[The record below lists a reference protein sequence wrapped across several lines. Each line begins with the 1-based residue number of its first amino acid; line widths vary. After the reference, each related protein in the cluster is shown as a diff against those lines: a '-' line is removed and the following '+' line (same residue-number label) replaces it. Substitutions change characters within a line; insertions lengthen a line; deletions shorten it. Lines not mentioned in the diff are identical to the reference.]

1 LFWITQ
7 DKTASPPHSP
17 SHVSTK
23 DSAPVPATPP
33 LASTFTFQ
41 ATSLP
46 TSPLTSTPLS
56 ALPSFQSPFNSTL
69 PAFQTPTTPTTTS
82 LTPVS
87 ESKAEKSKK
96 ATEAERDD
104 DDQQQDEEAAEVVVE
119 DTNNVP
125 EGQELLHRSGR
136 AKLYLFESGNREWKE
151 RGIGRVSVLKTIE
164 SGAVSPPNVFCF
176 LSRFLIHSFPLISV
190 SLSLSLCA
198 TFCDFFPIDF
208 YRVRLLQC

>member
-1 LFWITQ
+1 
-7 DKTASPPHSP
+7 
-17 SHVSTK
+17 
-23 DSAPVPATPP
+23 
-33 LASTFTFQ
+33 
-41 ATSLP
+41 
-46 TSPLTSTPLS
+46 LTSTPLS

-87 ESKAEKSKK
+87 ESKAAEKSKK

-190 SLSLSLCA
+190 CLSLSL
-198 TFCDFFPIDF
+198 FVQLSVIFFLLIF
-208 YRVRLLQC
+208 IESVCFNAEHTLVFSHFSTIMTVRCRDAKR